1 MNPLS
6 ERLVFGK
13 NQDRAKIEFH
23 TDKALY
29 NKREKVVAT
38 IFLRDSVGN
47 PLAGNLSVAVTDDKD
62 IAVDS
67 TVTILSTLMLSSELK
82 GYIENPAYYLQ
93 DNAESA
99 TALDNLMLKRE
110 WKRYNIPEVVKGNYE
125 SPQIPIQTSQEIS
138 GKVKSLNRFKPVAG
152 SALSF
157 IVKGGGYGL
166 AITDKNGTFKFEDF
180 EYPDSAT
187 YFIQA
192 LGQKGSDRVK
202 LVLDDELFPKP
213 VHAPQSPVAAIPVIK
228 VEPDAFIA
236 KAAQRSKYD
245 ENMQTVQL
253 GEVVVTGQRR
263 VEEHKEEP
271 RLKFWANVGSDAT
284 IKREDFEKYHPQ
296 WVSDILRTV
305 SGVVVA
311 PNGIVNIRGSMSFYS
326 RTLPLVLIDGTA
338 YDWPAVGAHNHSPL
352 ELVSV
357 YEVASIDVFKGASAA
372 AFGVRGGNGV
382 ISITTTR
389 GLNDIRN
396 EKSVNENKALNQ
408 TIYTPLGYQTPVE
421 FYSPDYET
429 PDAKNSTTP
438 DYRTTIF
445 WKPDVV
451 VSDTGKASFEFYTSD
466 FPTTYSVVIE
476 GLTNDGKIVRQVE
489 KVRVE

>member
-38 IFLRDSVGN
+38 IFLSDSVGN

-82 GYIENPAYYLQ
+82 GYLENPAYYLQ

-99 TALDNLMLKRE
+99 ITLDNLMLKQE

-125 SPQIPIQTSQEIS
+125 SPQIPFQTSQEIS
-138 GKVKSLNRFKPVAG
+138 GKVKSLNRSKPVSG

-166 AITDKNGTFKFEDF
+166 ATTDKNGTFKFKDF
-180 EYPDSAT
+180 EYPDSTT

-192 LGQKGSDRVK
+192 LGQKGNNRVK

-213 VHAPQSPVAAIPVIK
+213 VHAPQSPFVAFPANK
-228 VEPDAFIA
+228 GEPDAFIA

-245 ENMQTVQL
+245 EDMQAVQL
-253 GEVVVTGQRR
+253 NDVAVTGRKI
-263 VEEHKEEP
+263 ENKEET

-284 IKREDFEKYHPQ
+284 IRRKDIERMHPH
-296 WVSDILRTV
+296 VISDILRTIP
-305 SGVVVA
+305 GVRVA
-311 PNGIVNIRGSMSFYS
+311 PNGVVTIRESMSITS
-326 RTLPLVLIDGTA
+326 GTVPLVLINGTEVGEADGTS
-338 YDWPAVGAHNHSPL
+338 NSPL
-352 ELVSV
+352 EMIP
-357 YEVASIDVFKGASAA
+357 VADVESIDVFIGPSTS
-372 AFGVRGGNGV
+372 AFGVRGANGV
-382 ISITTTR
+382 ISVTTKEKI
-389 GLNDIRN
+389 NEIRKEKDVN
-396 EKSVNENKALNQ
+396 EKETANDTVF
-408 TIYTPLGYQTPVE
+408 TPLGYQEPAA
-421 FYSPDYET
+421 FYSPSYEN
-429 PDAKNSTTP
+429 PDAKNATVP
-438 DYRTTIF
+438 DCRTTIF

-451 VSDTGKASFEFYTSD
+451 VSNSGEASFEFYTSD
-466 FPTTYSVVIE
+466 FQTTYSVVIE

-489 KVRVE
+489 KIRVE